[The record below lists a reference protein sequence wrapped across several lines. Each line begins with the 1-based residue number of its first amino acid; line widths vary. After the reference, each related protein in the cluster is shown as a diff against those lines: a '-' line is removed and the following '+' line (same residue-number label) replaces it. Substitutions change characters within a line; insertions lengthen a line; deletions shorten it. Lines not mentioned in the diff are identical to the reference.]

1 MFTLQEY
8 KRRLQFLVFGS
19 LSLLI
24 ASIAIL
30 MVDASR
36 LAAAAV
42 QTTVTDQRTP
52 GGALLIAGGGRVT
65 QEIRQRFVELAG
77 GPHAQIVVIP
87 ASEPVPG
94 EEEKWLTPWRNVGCS
109 NVTMLN
115 AHDRA
120 AANSAEFCGV
130 LSQATG
136 VWFSGGY
143 QDFLAD
149 RYVDTAVQTCLH
161 DVLHRNGVIGG
172 CSAGAAIL
180 SRVMIKEGEI
190 NPVEARGLDLISNA
204 IVDQHFLKR
213 NRLWRLQQIL
223 ESHPDFFGLGVDEST
238 AGVVDVNSWRL
249 TVVGDSYA
257 MVCLPAVSPNSGR
270 IEVLK
275 SGDSAFLSDL
285 RKDHLSY
292 HPPVDATK
300 VITQAHKSH
309 SA

>member
-1 MFTLQEY
+1 MERSVRTP
-8 KRRLQFLVFGS
+8 RTS
-19 LSLLI
+19 LFAAMASLNSARDVTWCTI
-24 ASIAIL
+24 FIL
-30 MVDASR
+30 AD
-36 LAAAAV
+36 AAV
-42 QTTVTDQRTP
+42 RNDRKRAHLPRARLCVRRDGRRWGETR
-52 GGALLIAGGGRVT
+52 ALVADAARSPTSLTKHKKAT
-65 QEIRQRFVELAG
+65 
-77 GPHAQIVVIP
+77 
-87 ASEPVPG
+87 G

-213 NRLWRLQQIL
+213 TRLWRLQQIL

-238 AGVVDVNSWRL
+238 AVVVDVNSWRL